1 MVCINVKHTFSLDSG
16 YTLSHEVDIRIGCH
30 CSWFMMQIILFIFR
44 REYSIK
50 IHNYT
55 LSYSFC

>member
-1 MVCINVKHTFSLDSG
+1 MVCIKVKYTFSLD
-16 YTLSHEVDIRIGCH
+16 SHEVDIRIGCH
-30 CSWFMMQIILFIFR
+30 CSWFMMQIILFIFI

-50 IHNYT
+50 IHKYT